1 MVQKFDS
8 FFRRF
13 EYTKIPFW
21 DKLTF
26 TPGLYSCLEGLPN
39 ENSDS
44 SYTEILRMLVL
55 HNSPTEVTHPT
66 GSEWTT
72 EQNNGFAKGTVFSL
86 GYL

>member
-1 MVQKFDS
+1 M
-8 FFRRF
+8 
-13 EYTKIPFW
+13 
-21 DKLTF
+21 
-26 TPGLYSCLEGLPN
+26 EGLPN

-72 EQNNGFAKGTVFSL
+72 EQNNGFAKVTVFSL